1 MMKPFYLYVCILLPV
16 LVLGQ
21 DHFVKLKRRFHEKFD
36 KECGKF
42 PFVKKFQALTQSPNG
57 RYIVYKFSEDTPRRI
72 DSGWGDK
79 VAGLVHAT
87 ALAVRFNRTLL
98 IESCQRNGLYGFFK
112 PYGLPHSV
120 NTLPHGTRNT
130 TLRCLGNDKP
140 DRVTTC
146 SMVNGDVPEQV
157 IEFYG
162 HREYLCRWEHAAV
175 PVMRENLGVQAS
187 DDLNQVAGCL
197 NRLAMWPTKHLWS
210 LTQKLY
216 SDNTKK
222 LMAMAQLVAN
232 ANTSSLAHSAL
243 KADSNSAEVMQIGVH
258 VRCGQNSDY
267 KDQPQCLSG
276 PNISKETKSRGE
288 PLEIAKLAA
297 TVLEQSRKSAT
308 HSPLVL
314 LSADDT
320 AVANQMADYLRT
332 KGIHNI
338 WIPDKGCQIDFDS
351 SYACLQVTSL
361 GWFALSLSDRLVVQ
375 RVAAGLNY
383 PPSGF
388 SRSAAMYGFSLP
400 APHGCFHVYGQPGK
414 TSVSSIDSRV
424 QQMNWFC

>member
-1 MMKPFYLYVCILLPV
+1 MLHKLIYLSFCCFLLPV
-16 LVLGQ
+16 TVLGQ
-21 DHFVKLKRRFHEKFD
+21 DHFLKLKRRFHEKFD
-36 KECGKF
+36 KECSKF
-42 PFVKKFQALTQSPNG
+42 PFVQKFQALTQSPNG

-98 IESCQRNGLYGFFK
+98 IESTQRNSLYNFFK

-120 NTLPHGTRNT
+120 NILPHGTKNN

-140 DRVTTC
+140 ERVIAC
-146 SMVNGDVPEQV
+146 SMVKGDVPEQV
-157 IEFYG
+157 LQFWG

-175 PVMRENLGVQAS
+175 SVMRENLGVKAS

-197 NRLAMWPTKHLWS
+197 NRLAMWPTRHMWTITQEHYLEN
-210 LTQKLY
+210 TQKLLATQARINPMIH
-216 SDNTKK
+216 SLIKPHIAGN
-222 LMAMAQLVAN
+222 
-232 ANTSSLAHSAL
+232 SS
-243 KADSNSAEVMQIGVH
+243 EVMQIGVH
-258 VRCGQNSDY
+258 VRCGQNSNY
-267 KDQPQCLSG
+267 KDEPKCLSG
-276 PNISKETKSRGE
+276 PNVSKETKSRGE
-288 PLEIAKLAA
+288 PLEMAKLTAR
-297 TVLEQSRKSAT
+297 VLEQSRISTT
-308 HSPLVL
+308 HNPLVL

-332 KGIHNI
+332 QGIFNI

-351 SYACLQVTSL
+351 SYSCLQATSL
-361 GWFALSLSDRLVVQ
+361 GWFVLALSDRLVVQ

-400 APHGCFHVYGQPGK
+400 RPAAAFHVYGQPGN
-414 TSVSSIDSRV
+414 TSISSIDSRT

>member
-1 MMKPFYLYVCILLPV
+1 MLLPIA
-16 LVLGQ
+16 VLGQ
-21 DHFVKLKRRFHEKFD
+21 DHFLELKRRFHEKFD
-36 KECGKF
+36 KECNKF
-42 PFVKKFQALTQSPNG
+42 PFVKKFQALSQSPNG

-98 IESCQRNGLYGFFK
+98 IDSCQRNGLYNFFK

-120 NTLPHGTRNT
+120 NSLPAFPHGMRNN

-140 DRVTTC
+140 DRVTIC
-146 SMVNGDVPEQV
+146 SMVKGDVPEQV
-157 IEFYG
+157 LEFWG
-162 HREYLCRWEHAAV
+162 HREYICRWEHEAV
-175 PVMRENLGVQAS
+175 QVMRENLGVQAS

-197 NRLAMWPTKHLWS
+197 NRLAMWPTRHLWT
-210 LTQKLY
+210 LTQQLY
-216 SDNTKK
+216 SENTKK
-222 LMAMAQLVAN
+222 LPAAAQGTTNTAN
-232 ANTSSLAHSAL
+232 SHSLL
-243 KADSNSAEVMQIGVH
+243 KARAPGEKQVDSNSAEVMQIGVH

-276 PNISKETKSRGE
+276 PNISKETKSRGG
-288 PLEIAKLAA
+288 PLEMAKLTAA
-297 TVLEQSRKSAT
+297 VLEQTRQLVT
-308 HSPLVL
+308 HHPLVL

-320 AVANQMADYLRT
+320 AVANQMADYLRAQ
-332 KGIHNI
+332 GIHNI

-351 SYACLQVTSL
+351 SYACLQVTVL

-388 SRSAAMYGFSLP
+388 SRSAASYGFTLP
-400 APHGCFHVYGQPGK
+400 RPRAAFHVYGQPGN